1 MRTSNLVSRVLGSL
15 KVRGIWNHLRAVPLL
30 GSVLHYL
37 ARRILPPGPVWVVIQ
52 GGPLRGKRFLCDP
65 RFHLGYIRGDHEPW
79 MVEWL
84 KNFLYPGGT
93 FVDVGAHIGYF
104 TLIAAD
110 IVGPKG
116 RVIAFEPAP
125 RNASILM
132 ANVNSAGKGDMV
144 EIVRAAVGAK
154 SGTILF
160 QVVSGQDY
168 CSRIAAEG
176 ECSETIVVVQCTLNE
191 FDLPQGTVIKVDVEG
206 AEVDVL
212 QGATNHLED
221 KKTTWIIEAHRP
233 DLEQTILTILR
244 QYGYCPE
251 VHAPVHPAYADYRQ
265 HYVLAIGL

>member
-15 KVRGIWNHLRAVPLL
+15 KVRGIWNHLRAVPFL

-37 ARRILPPGPVWVVIQ
+37 AQRILPPGPVWVVIQ

-65 RFHLGYIRGDHEPW
+65 RFHWVYIRGDYEPW

-116 RVIAFEPAP
+116 HVIAFEPDP
-125 RNASILM
+125 RNASILT
-132 ANVNSAGKGDMV
+132 ANVNSAGKDDMV
-144 EIVRAAVGAK
+144 KIVRAAVGAK

-160 QVVSGQDY
+160 QSGHDY

-176 ECSETIVVVQCTLNE
+176 ECSETIVVVQRTLNE

-221 KKTTWIIEAHRP
+221 KKTTWIIEAHGS
-233 DLEQTILTILR
+233 DLEQTIITILR
-244 QYGYCPE
+244 QYGYYPE
-251 VHAPVHPAYADYRQ
+251 VHAPVHPALCGHRQ
-265 HYVLAIGL
+265 RYVLAIGF

>member
-1 MRTSNLVSRVLGSL
+1 
-15 KVRGIWNHLRAVPLL
+15 
-30 GSVLHYL
+30 
-37 ARRILPPGPVWVVIQ
+37 
-52 GGPLRGKRFLCDP
+52 
-65 RFHLGYIRGDHEPW
+65 

-116 RVIAFEPAP
+116 RVIAFEPDP
-125 RNASILM
+125 RNASILT
-132 ANVNSAGKGDMV
+132 ANVNSAGKDDMV
-144 EIVRAAVGAK
+144 KIVRAAVGAK

-160 QVVSGQDY
+160 QSGHDY

-176 ECSETIVVVQCTLNE
+176 ERSETIVVVQRTLNE

-221 KKTTWIIEAHRP
+221 KKTTWIIEAHRS

-265 HYVLAIGL
+265 HYVLAIGS

>member
-1 MRTSNLVSRVLGSL
+1 
-15 KVRGIWNHLRAVPLL
+15 
-30 GSVLHYL
+30 
-37 ARRILPPGPVWVVIQ
+37 
-52 GGPLRGKRFLCDP
+52 
-65 RFHLGYIRGDHEPW
+65 

-116 RVIAFEPAP
+116 RVIAFEPDP
-125 RNASILM
+125 RNASILT
-132 ANVNSAGKGDMV
+132 ANVNSAGKDDMV
-144 EIVRAAVGAK
+144 KIVRAAVGAK

-160 QVVSGQDY
+160 QRSDPDY
-168 CSRIAAEG
+168 RSQIAAEG
-176 ECSETIVVVQCTLNE
+176 GCSETIVVVQCTLNE

-212 QGATNHLED
+212 QGATNYLES
-221 KKTTWIIEAHRP
+221 KKTTWIIETHGP
-233 DLEQTILTILR
+233 ELEQTVLTILR
-244 QYGYCPE
+244 QYGYYPE

-265 HYVLAIGL
+265 RYVLAIGL